1 VLVLIALPKVA
12 NLKQDYISSSCD
24 SSVNFLFMNNCV
36 ALLRASNTISFSHLL
51 KPPRLVVDLVRFYVV
66 LSALFLGNKIKQRVS
81 F

>member
-1 VLVLIALPKVA
+1 MLVLIALPKVA
-12 NLKQDYISSSCD
+12 NLKQDYISSSGD

-36 ALLRASNTISFSHLL
+36 ALLRTSNTIHFSHLL